1 MKNVLS
7 AIQPTG
13 DLHLGNYF
21 GAVQNW
27 VRLQDDYNC
36 TYGVVDYHSMTMP
49 YQADKLRQNTWK
61 MVFQLLA
68 AGIKEENLFVQSL
81 VPEHTEL
88 CWILSCVTSYGQLTR
103 MTQFKDKSGQVTEG
117 DKDGFISGG
126 LFLYPILQAADILI
140 YRADYVPIGKDQK
153 QHLELS
159 RNIAERFNAQFKT
172 DYFQHPEPLFTEVP
186 KLLSTA
192 DPSRKMSK
200 SLGPKHVINLFEEE
214 ARVRKQIRSA
224 VTDTGEDTQGAMSP
238 GVRNLFTLLR
248 ATGAQEAHDSLL
260 QDYRA
265 ESLRYADLKEAV
277 ADSLVGLIN
286 PMRERYQEIY
296 ADRKNIK
303 RRIKASS
310 AEIRQ
315 TAQQTVKEVK
325 SIVGLL

>member
-61 MVFQLLA
+61 MIFQLLA

-224 VTDTGEDTQGAMSP
+224 VTDTGEATAGEMSP